1 MHLDNMEQIQKRVL
15 EDMDLSE
22 ENDDARLKKKIEDNK
37 CNWVSISGGGD
48 PLWNFENHIDWYK
61 RFFEITEG
69 INIELHTSMPNV
81 DGVPYLFFERV
92 VYHLHDFEQLKTIK
106 RNHSGQIVRVVFVV
120 TERFTKDLID
130 KIATYCHDS
139 DNIDELS
146 FRQMMDNHYEETD
159 YCREYLK
166 EGHQKRWWYIEQND
180 YNLYYCENEVYTEY
194 RKIGE

>member
-1 MHLDNMEQIQKRVL
+1 MPKTTLDGLNL
-15 EDMDLSE
+15 
-22 ENDDARLKKKIEDNK
+22 LKKKIEDNK

-106 RNHSGQIVRVVFVV
+106 RNHSGR
-120 TERFTKDLID
+120 L
-130 KIATYCHDS
+130 S
-139 DNIDELS
+139 EL
-146 FRQMMDNHYEETD
+146 F
-159 YCREYLK
+159 L
-166 EGHQKRWWYIEQND
+166 
-180 YNLYYCENEVYTEY
+180 
-194 RKIGE
+194 